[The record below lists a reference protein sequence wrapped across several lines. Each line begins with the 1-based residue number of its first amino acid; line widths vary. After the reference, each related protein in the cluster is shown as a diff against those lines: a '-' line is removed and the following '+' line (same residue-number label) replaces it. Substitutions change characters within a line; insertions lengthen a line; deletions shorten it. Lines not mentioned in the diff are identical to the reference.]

1 MAKHHEDYDDKI
13 ASQYSILCC
22 KSKQRLFLDFKKIKY
37 QTKSFIRKYK
47 GIFRLK
53 VIRKL
58 FKTNNFIVA
67 YTSVNPKKYFR

>member
-1 MAKHHEDYDDKI
+1 MDCIVCRALLKCSYVYLN
-13 ASQYSILCC
+13 ST
-22 KSKQRLFLDFKKIKY
+22 LFYQKY

-67 YTSVNPKKYFR
+67 YTSEKTVI